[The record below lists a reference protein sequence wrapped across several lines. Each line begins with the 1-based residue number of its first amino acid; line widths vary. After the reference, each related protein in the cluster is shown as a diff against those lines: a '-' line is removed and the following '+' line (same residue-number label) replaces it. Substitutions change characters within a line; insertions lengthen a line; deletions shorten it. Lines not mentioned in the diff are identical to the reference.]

1 VDSFEGREEDLVVIS
16 LVRSNERGRI
26 GFLRV
31 PNRLNVAIS
40 RARRLVVCVGDAA
53 TLRAGEE
60 TMYGRLVEA
69 AKACGG
75 YLMATELLGGRASA
89 RPRPARRGPAGAPGT
104 VQEGDPNAPRRHRH
118 RRRRHP
124 QPDSGQ
130 PALQTGIA
138 TPGAPPTETEP
149 GAARPRRRRRRH
161 RSRGG
166 WIGNPPTVSADGA
179 TSGAPTPQRPPG
191 SVSEGQRRRRNRRR
205 RRGPRPLGEP
215 GTPSASPQPTSGAGD
230 APG

>member
-1 VDSFEGREEDLVVIS
+1 MVVIS

-69 AKACGG
+69 ARACGG
-75 YLMATELLGGRASA
+75 YLMATELLGGRASTRA
-89 RPRPARRGPAGAPGT
+89 RPTRRGEASAGAPGT
-104 VQEGDPNAPRRHRH
+104 PQEGDPNAPARH
-118 RRRRHP
+118 RRRRHRHAKP
-124 QPDSGQ
+124 LPGQ
-130 PALQTGIA
+130 TPLPAGA
-138 TPGAPPTETEP
+138 VAPPTTSP
-149 GAARPRRRRRRH
+149 DGTDPSQRPRRRRHRH

-166 WIGNPPTVSADGA
+166 WIGAPATVSADGIVA
-179 TSGAPTPQRPPG
+179 TPPPAG
-191 SVSEGQRRRRNRRR
+191 VAGGPSEGSRRRRNRHR
-205 RRGPRPLGEP
+205 RRGPRPVAEAGPNSAAPPSPPQSPPSSGGGE
-215 GTPSASPQPTSGAGD
+215 ALE
-230 APG
+230 